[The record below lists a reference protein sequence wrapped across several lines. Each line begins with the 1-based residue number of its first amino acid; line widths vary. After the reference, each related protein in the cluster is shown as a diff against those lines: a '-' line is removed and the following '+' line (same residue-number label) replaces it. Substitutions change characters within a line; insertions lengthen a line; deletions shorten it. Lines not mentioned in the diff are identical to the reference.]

1 MRVMQDPTVLGL
13 HFPIKISLRISKGR
27 LLIGPASCLAEALT
41 TGDESS
47 TGTRSS
53 EDAHPTMSGAA
64 CASIAPPRALTQR
77 RTLRNALAAERTAVA
92 VPARNARA
100 RRNRGTNLTTCQADL
115 GGPSE
120 PHVRGRDIS
129 TWALSRRAWATVTD
143 LGSTLPPLLPWA
155 AERVATWQEAWQ
167 KASAL
172 ASNMPIAVV
181 DLMPVEGQE
190 NENKSPFETKIGAYI
205 YDKGYRQLFRALG
218 YPGADAEAALAL
230 VKINRPEGE
239 SSDGR
244 ICLDLSC
251 GPGIITTRLASGL
264 RGYEI
269 LVASDV
275 SEAMTRRA
283 AEQLDAVSARSTIRP
298 EPDAA
303 PLPNFA
309 AVRADVTAM
318 PFRDS
323 SVDAVHCSAGAHCW
337 LDPMDGLREV
347 ERILKPGG
355 VFVTSTV
362 VLAPPIREKYVKGN
376 ECTDAESYDDDVR
389 TMNTPFWDTAS
400 VVAMLQKAGLKG
412 VEIVKEDKCF
422 VMLAARKP

>member
-1 MRVMQDPTVLGL
+1 M
-13 HFPIKISLRISKGR
+13 
-27 LLIGPASCLAEALT
+27 A
-41 TGDESS
+41 
-47 TGTRSS
+47 
-53 EDAHPTMSGAA
+53 
-64 CASIAPPRALTQR
+64 
-77 RTLRNALAAERTAVA
+77 
-92 VPARNARA
+92 
-100 RRNRGTNLTTCQADL
+100 
-115 GGPSE
+115 
-120 PHVRGRDIS
+120 
-129 TWALSRRAWATVTD
+129 
-143 LGSTLPPLLPWA
+143 WA

-337 LDPMDGLREV
+337 PDPMDGLREV

>member
-1 MRVMQDPTVLGL
+1 
-13 HFPIKISLRISKGR
+13 
-27 LLIGPASCLAEALT
+27 
-41 TGDESS
+41 
-47 TGTRSS
+47 
-53 EDAHPTMSGAA
+53 MSGAA
-64 CASIAPPRALTQR
+64 CASIAPPRALTHR
-77 RTLRNALAAERTAVA
+77 RALGNFKRDALNAERAAVA
-92 VPARNARA
+92 VPARNAR
-100 RRNRGTNLTTCQADL
+100 NRGTFSRNLTTCSADL
-115 GGPSE
+115 GSDPL
-120 PHVRGRDIS
+120 PRGRDIS

-190 NENKSPFETKIGAYI
+190 SENKSPFETEFGAYI

-230 VKINRPEGE
+230 VKINRPAGD
-239 SSDGR
+239 SSEGR

-283 AEQLDAVSARSTIRP
+283 AEQLDSVSARSTIRP
-298 EPDAA
+298 EPGAA

-309 AVRADVTAM
+309 AVRADVASM
-318 PFRDS
+318 PFGDS

-337 LDPMDGLREV
+337 PDPMDGLREV

-362 VLAPPIREKYVKGN
+362 VLAPPIREKYAKGGD
-376 ECTDAESYDDDVR
+376 CTDAQSYDDKVR

>member
-1 MRVMQDPTVLGL
+1 
-13 HFPIKISLRISKGR
+13 
-27 LLIGPASCLAEALT
+27 
-41 TGDESS
+41 
-47 TGTRSS
+47 
-53 EDAHPTMSGAA
+53 MSGAA

-77 RTLRNALAAERTAVA
+77 RTLRNSLAAERTAVA
-92 VPARNARA
+92 IPARNARA

-337 LDPMDGLREV
+337 LDTMDGLREV

>member
-1 MRVMQDPTVLGL
+1 
-13 HFPIKISLRISKGR
+13 
-27 LLIGPASCLAEALT
+27 
-41 TGDESS
+41 
-47 TGTRSS
+47 
-53 EDAHPTMSGAA
+53 MSGAA

-92 VPARNARA
+92 TARNARA

-230 VKINRPEGE
+230 VKINRPEG
-239 SSDGR
+239 GV
-244 ICLDLSC
+244 LGWTDLPRPLLRPGDHHHTARV
-251 GPGIITTRLASGL
+251 GPPRVRDPRRVRRQ
-264 RGYEI
+264 RGHD
-269 LVASDV
+269 A
-275 SEAMTRRA
+275 TRR
-283 AEQLDAVSARSTIRP
+283 
-298 EPDAA
+298 
-303 PLPNFA
+303 
-309 AVRADVTAM
+309 
-318 PFRDS
+318 
-323 SVDAVHCSAGAHCW
+323 G
-337 LDPMDGLREV
+337 
-347 ERILKPGG
+347 
-355 VFVTSTV
+355 
-362 VLAPPIREKYVKGN
+362 
-376 ECTDAESYDDDVR
+376 
-389 TMNTPFWDTAS
+389 
-400 VVAMLQKAGLKG
+400 
-412 VEIVKEDKCF
+412 
-422 VMLAARKP
+422 AARRGFGQIHD